1 MLDNREKLKYLF
13 CQMPINKNLFYFIK
27 GNGVN
32 EDISRNEQ
40 PLIRKKPNGE
50 SSNQSSNEVTNN
62 SFLILNPHSV
72 MRSEEKNNPSTTGDI
87 ENMNSSSGIRESL
100 ANAALP
106 DVVIPQDTINVA
118 TDQVILY
125 FSNIFRNTK
134 SFQ

>member
-1 MLDNREKLKYLF
+1 
-13 CQMPINKNLFYFIK
+13 MPINKNLFYFIK

-32 EDISRNEQ
+32 EDTSRNEQ

-125 FSNIFRNTK
+125 FSNIFYKYIKNI
-134 SFQ
+134 